1 MSISS
6 VAHRPINL
14 VTEAPETGAKKADA
28 VTANPSP
35 QEHSSSVATPA
46 VKTVQQLLADQQD
59 MLSLADKLRGL
70 TTWVDH
76 KFSYQLNSDVVLPYV
91 GSSYALARTTPPT
104 LATVITDLG
113 HDLPQNVVEAKE
125 LADILEKKASVLLLG
140 DFGGALS
147 WPIPMSRTDQYR
159 IAQFLLSNDT
169 GLPGLPLSTDR
180 GVLDYLLIGS
190 SVTHDDLKGPATM
203 AMQKLLDTP
212 KALALGQA
220 LQAHLGGVASDT
232 SIYDYIL
239 AAIHLR
245 LDPESSLKRFAT
257 KQRTLIYYVPSIGA
271 SPRRTSSAN

>member
-1 MSISS
+1 
-6 VAHRPINL
+6 
-14 VTEAPETGAKKADA
+14 
-28 VTANPSP
+28 
-35 QEHSSSVATPA
+35 
-46 VKTVQQLLADQQD
+46 
-59 MLSLADKLRGL
+59 
-70 TTWVDH
+70 
-76 KFSYQLNSDVVLPYV
+76 
-91 GSSYALARTTPPT
+91 
-104 LATVITDLG
+104 
-113 HDLPQNVVEAKE
+113 
-125 LADILEKKASVLLLG
+125 
-140 DFGGALS
+140 
-147 WPIPMSRTDQYR
+147 MSRTDQYR

-245 LDPESSLKRFAT
+245 LDPESSLKDS
-257 KQRTLIYYVPSIGA
+257 QPN
-271 SPRRTSSAN
+271 SAL